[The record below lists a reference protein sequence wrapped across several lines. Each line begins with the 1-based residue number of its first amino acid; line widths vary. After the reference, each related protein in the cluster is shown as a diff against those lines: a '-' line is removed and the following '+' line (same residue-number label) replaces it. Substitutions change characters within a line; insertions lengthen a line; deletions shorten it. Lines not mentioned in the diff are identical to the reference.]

1 LYNEQVNSLA
11 IEKFERQSGDLPF
24 LEAQVVA
31 KIMSFRNNLLVYK
44 SLVESTARR
53 NEGALNLKLVSLQAE
68 NTALEHQ
75 IR

>member
-1 LYNEQVNSLA
+1 
-11 IEKFERQSGDLPF
+11 

-53 NEGALNLKLVSLQAE
+53 NEGTLNLKLVSLQAE

>member
-1 LYNEQVNSLA
+1 M
-11 IEKFERQSGDLPF
+11 
-24 LEAQVVA
+24 EAQLVA